1 LRREGSFNVQV
12 LEDKRMEMTGREK
25 EEIIGYYT
33 EDGNIY
39 CIECINKN
47 IRVLNEIDR
56 AITAEDS
63 EGTLL
68 FCEGCEKEI
77 K

>member
-1 LRREGSFNVQV
+1 M
-12 LEDKRMEMTGREK
+12 DEK
-25 EEIIGYYT
+25 KEAVGYYT

-39 CIECINKN
+39 CVECINKDSV
-47 IRVLNEIDR
+47 IMKIIEQ

-63 EGTLL
+63 EESL
-68 FCEGCEKEI
+68 FFCDGCEKEI

>member
-1 LRREGSFNVQV
+1 MAAE
-12 LEDKRMEMTGREK
+12 KKK
-25 EEIIGYYT
+25 EEIIGYYA

-39 CIECINKN
+39 CVECINKN
-47 IRVLNEIDR
+47 IRVMNEIDR
-56 AITAEDS
+56 AITAEDT

-77 K
+77 RKG